1 MWGNENAEQT
11 GDSAGLQGTGRQVI
25 GCVTVTLLRGGW
37 RVKCQLYFFL
47 FLYICF
53 ICGLF
58 VYISVMHTD
67 LSQ

>member
-1 MWGNENAEQT
+1 MWGNENAKQT
-11 GDSAGLQGTGRQVI
+11 GDSAGLQGTGRAGHRVRH
-25 GCVTVTLLRGGW
+25 GDAFAW
-37 RVKCQLYFFL
+37 RVVGEVLVVFL